1 MANTRVL
8 QQSFIGGEVSPNM
21 FGRIEDPYYRNGL
34 SECLNFVVRPDGSV
48 ENRAGFEFVR
58 AARNDYSK
66 ARLIP
71 FQFSND
77 QSFAIE
83 MGVGYFRFHTNGATL
98 LNDDGQP
105 YEISSP
111 YNENEIFD
119 VHYVQ
124 SGDVMTLVH
133 RNHFPCELRRL
144 SATKWEFKPIRFG
157 ATISTPIGV
166 TGFAHKGG
174 DAGNPNKVYY
184 DTQYCVTA
192 VSNDGLNS
200 ESETSTVITL
210 NNNVFVTGNHNRIE
224 WQAVEGAGRYKV
236 YKRTSGIFG
245 YIGQTKDLFFIDDNI
260 AADTS
265 ITPPIY
271 DNIFLQGGIDSFSGI
286 QPIEIPNYGKITSP
300 QIENKGNFES
310 ILPIGGGNK
319 EVFTDTPF
327 AAFKGLLNSRRLET
341 FKIALE
347 DATGRGASLSLVF
360 SGYKLDS
367 IEVLG
372 SGDNYSDPKL
382 KVYKKGL
389 DADGGEIW
397 EEFTGFTPAVIKWN
411 LIQNFTITI
420 EDEEHSGSGAAA
432 VPVFDGRRMVNVA
445 ITSRGYNYKRPIL
458 HLKSEHLNQRINFAS
473 ANLTQ
478 SSFPSAVSYFQQ
490 RRVFAGTSIKPLQ
503 VWMTKTGTESNL
515 SYSLPIKDDDRISFK
530 LASREASMIQH
541 IVPLNKM
548 ILMTGSAEWNVNTL
562 NTDYLTPTSISVSPQ
577 SYIGSSMVQP
587 VIANNS
593 LIYAAARGGH
603 VRELAYN
610 WQANGYITGDISIR
624 SSHLFDGKKVM
635 DMCLQKSPFPVVWC
649 VSSDGSLLGLTYL
662 PEQNIGAW
670 HKHTTDGVVESITTV
685 TEQDDDILYAVIKR
699 TVQGRSVRHIERM
712 RPRKTTTQKDYFF
725 MDGGLTYRG
734 TPVGAVSGL
743 SALEGKTVQILADG
757 NVMPKTVVSSGSVNL
772 PDGIEASVISVGLPI
787 DYSITT
793 LPLAFQIDAAMGQGR
808 NKNIGKVWLRVYG
821 SSAISAGRYGGKMYE
836 YKQRTTEVFSQPN
849 RPKTGVVEINIDGQ
863 WDDDGLIQIKQ
874 ENPLPLTVLS
884 MTAEF
889 SVG

>member
-1 MANTRVL
+1 MANTRLL

-34 SECLNFVVRPDGSV
+34 SECRNFVIRPDGSA

-98 LNDDGQP
+98 LNDEGQP
-105 YEISSP
+105 YEISNP

-144 SATKWEFKPIRFG
+144 SAKQWEFKPITFG
-157 ATISTPIGV
+157 STIGTPTGV

-184 DTQYCVTA
+184 DSQYCVTA

-245 YIGQTKDLFFIDDNI
+245 YIGQTKDLYFIDDNI

-271 DNIFLQGGIDSFSGI
+271 DNIFLQGGIDSFTGI
-286 QPIEIPNYGKITSP
+286 QPIEIPNYGKIINP
-300 QIENKGNFES
+300 QIENKGDFES
-310 ILPIGGGNK
+310 IMSTGGGNR
-319 EVFTDTPF
+319 EVFTDAPF
-327 AAFKGLLNSRRLET
+327 TISLGRLSGRRSAT
-341 FKIALE
+341 FKITLE
-347 DATGRGASLSLVF
+347 DTTGRGASLSLVF
-360 SGYKLDS
+360 SNHKLDS
-367 IEVLG
+367 IEVLA
-372 SGDNYSDPKL
+372 SGDNYSNPRL
-382 KVYKKGL
+382 KVYKKGQ
-389 DADGGEIW
+389 DDTGGEIW
-397 EEFTGFTPAVIKWN
+397 EEFTDFTPALIKWN
-411 LIQNFTITI
+411 LSQNFNIVI
-420 EDEEHSGSGAAA
+420 EDEEHSGAGATAT
-432 VPVFDGRRMVNVA
+432 PIFDGQRMVNVA

-458 HLKSEHLNQRINFAS
+458 YLKSEHLNQRINFTS
-473 ANLTQ
+473 VNFTQ

-541 IVPLNKM
+541 IIPLNKM

-562 NTDYLTPTSISVSPQ
+562 NTDYLTPKSISVSPQ

-587 VIANNS
+587 IIANNS

-603 VRELAYN
+603 IRELAYN

-624 SSHLFDGKKVM
+624 SSHLFDNKKIL

-649 VSSDGSLLGLTYL
+649 VSSDGTLLGLTYL
-662 PEQNIGAW
+662 PEQSIGAW
-670 HKHTTDGVVESITTV
+670 HKHDTDGQFESVTSV
-685 TEQDDDILYAVIKR
+685 TEGEDDVLYAIVRRHIN
-699 TVQGRSVRHIERM
+699 GRDLRHIERM
-712 RPRKTTTQKDYFF
+712 KPRKFASTKEYYF

-734 TPVGAVSGL
+734 TPTSAVSNLGM
-743 SALEGKTVQILADG
+743 LEGKTVCVLADG
-757 NVMPKTVVSSGSVNL
+757 NVMPKTIVSNGTIHL
-772 PDGIEASVISVGLPI
+772 PDEIKASVISVGLPI
-787 DYSITT
+787 EASITT
-793 LPLAFQIDAAMGQGR
+793 LPLAFQVDAAMGQGR
-808 NKNIGKVWLRVYG
+808 TKSLNKVWLRVYE
-821 SSAISAGRYGGKMYE
+821 SVAVLAGIYGGKMYE
-836 YKQRTTEVFSQPN
+836 YKQRTTEVFSHPT
-849 RPKTGVVEINIDGQ
+849 RPKTGIIEINIGGQ
-863 WDDDGLIQIKQ
+863 WDDDGLMQVKQ
-874 ENPLPLTVLS
+874 HNPLPLTVLS
-884 MTAEF
+884 VSAEF

>member
-1 MANTRVL
+1 MANTRLL
-8 QQSFIGGEVSPNM
+8 QQSFIGGEVSPNI

-34 SECLNFVVRPDGSV
+34 SECRNFVIRPDGSA
-48 ENRAGFEFVR
+48 ENRAGFEFVNV
-58 AARNDYSK
+58 ARNDYSK

-98 LNDDGQP
+98 LNDEGRP

-133 RNHFPCELRRL
+133 RNHYPCELRRL
-144 SATKWEFKPIRFG
+144 SAKQWEFKPITFG
-157 ATISTPIGV
+157 AAIGSPKGV
-166 TGFAHKGG
+166 TGSAHKGG
-174 DAGNPNKVYY
+174 DAGNPNRVYY
-184 DTQYCVTA
+184 NTQYCVTA

-200 ESETSTVITL
+200 ESETSEIVTI
-210 NNNVFVTGNHNRIE
+210 NNNVYVTGNHNRIE

-245 YIGQTKDLFFIDDNI
+245 YIGQTKDLYFIDDNI

-271 DNIFLQGGIDSFSGI
+271 DNIFLQGGIDSFVGVK
-286 QPIEIPNYGKITSP
+286 PITIPNYGKIVTP
-300 QIENKGNFES
+300 TIESEGSYTTLFSNASG
-310 ILPIGGGNK
+310 K
-319 EVFTDTPF
+319 EVFTGTPF
-327 AAFKGLLNSRRLET
+327 NTYIDNVVGT
-341 FKIALE
+341 VTYKIELE
-347 DATGRGASLSLVF
+347 DKTGSGAVLSLAF
-360 SGYKLDS
+360 LGYKLKS
-367 IEVLG
+367 VEVLSPG
-372 SGDNYSDPKL
+372 SKYTNPRL
-382 KVYKKGL
+382 KVYKKKAGT
-389 DADGGEIW
+389 ADEW
-397 EEFTGFTPAVIKWN
+397 EEYTRNVSHAEIKWN
-411 LIQNFTITI
+411 LSQNFSILI
-420 EDEEHSGSGAAA
+420 GDEEGGGAGATA
-432 VPVFDGRRMVNVA
+432 NPIIKDGQMVDVL
-445 ITSRGYNYKRPIL
+445 ITSRGYGYKKPSIIL
-458 HLKSEHLNQRINFAS
+458 KGESISQNIEFERAVI
-473 ANLTQ
+473 TQ

-562 NTDYLTPTSISVSPQ
+562 NTDYLTPKSISVSPQ

-587 VIANNS
+587 IIANNS

-670 HKHTTDGVVESITTV
+670 HKHTTDGVIESITSV

-699 TVQGRSVRHIERM
+699 TVQGRSVRYIERM

-757 NVMPKTVVSSGSVNL
+757 NVMPETVVSSGSVNL
-772 PDGIEASVISVGLPI
+772 PNGIEASVISVGLPI

-836 YKQRTTEVFSQPN
+836 YKQRTTEVFSHPT
-849 RPKTGVVEINIDGQ
+849 RPKTGIIEINIGGQ

>member
-1 MANTRVL
+1 MANTRLL

-34 SECLNFVVRPDGSV
+34 SECRNFVIRPDGSA
-48 ENRAGFEFVR
+48 ENRAGFEFVNV
-58 AARNDYSK
+58 ARNDYSK

-98 LNDDGQP
+98 LSDDGQP

-124 SGDVMTLVH
+124 SGDVMTLAH
-133 RNHFPCELRRL
+133 CNHLPCELRRL
-144 SATKWEFKPIRFG
+144 SAKQWEFKPITFG
-157 ATISTPIGV
+157 AVIESPKGV
-166 TGFAHKGG
+166 TGQAHKGG

-192 VSNDGLNS
+192 ISNDGLNS
-200 ESETSTVITL
+200 ESETSEIVTI
-210 NNNVFVTGNHNRIE
+210 NNNIFVTGNHNRIE
-224 WQAVEGAGRYKV
+224 WRPVAGAGRYKI

-245 YIGQTKDLFFIDDNI
+245 YIGQTNELYFIDDNI

-265 ITPPIY
+265 STPPIY
-271 DNIFLQGGIDSFSGI
+271 DNIFLQGGIDSFVGVK
-286 QPIEIPNYGKITSP
+286 PIAIPNYGKIVAPILESGGSYPKLLSTA
-300 QIENKGNFES
+300 GNY
-310 ILPIGGGNK
+310 
-319 EVFTDTPF
+319 EVFTGTPF
-327 AAFKGLLNSRRLET
+327 DTRINRIEGT
-341 FKIALE
+341 YTYKIELE
-347 DATGRGASLSLVF
+347 DETGIGAVLSLAFFDYKLKSVKALRPG
-360 SGYKLDS
+360 SGYT
-367 IEVLG
+367 
-372 SGDNYSDPKL
+372 NPRL
-382 KVYKKGL
+382 KIYRKRTGT
-389 DADGGEIW
+389 ADEW
-397 EEFTGFTPAVIKWN
+397 EEYTRNISHAAIKWN
-411 LIQNFTITI
+411 LSQSFSILIG
-420 EDEEHSGSGAAA
+420 DEEGGGAGATA
-432 VPVFDGRRMVNVA
+432 NPIIRDGQMVDVL
-445 ITSRGYNYKRPIL
+445 ITSRGYGYKKPNMIL
-458 HLKSEHLNQRINFAS
+458 KGEIFSQNIEFERAVI
-473 ANLTQ
+473 TQ

-490 RRVFAGTSIKPLQ
+490 RRVFAGTKEKPLQ

-562 NTDYLTPTSISVSPQ
+562 NTDYLTPSSISVSPQ

-603 VRELAYN
+603 IRELAYN

-624 SSHLFDGKKVM
+624 SSHLFDNKKIV
-635 DMCLQKSPFPVVWC
+635 DMCLQKSPFPIVWC
-649 VSSDGSLLGLTYL
+649 VSSDGTLLGLTYL
-662 PEQNIGAW
+662 PEQSIGAW
-670 HKHTTDGVVESITTV
+670 HKHDTNGHFESVTSV
-685 TEQDDDILYAVIKR
+685 TEGEDDVLYAIVR
-699 TVQGRSVRHIERM
+699 RNVNGRDLRYVERM
-712 RPRKTTTQKDYFF
+712 KQRRFTSTKDYYF

-734 TPVGAVSGL
+734 NPVSTVSNLGI
-743 SALEGKTVQILADG
+743 LEGKTVCVLADG
-757 NVMPKTVVSSGSVNL
+757 NVMPKTVVSNGTIHL
-772 PDGIEASVISVGLPI
+772 PDGITASVISVGLPI
-787 DYSITT
+787 EASITT

-808 NKNIGKVWLRVYG
+808 TKNLNKVWLRVYE
-821 SSAISAGRYGGKMYE
+821 SVAVLAGAYGGKMYE
-836 YKQRTTEVFSQPN
+836 YKQRTTEVFSHPT
-849 RPKTGVVEINIDGQ
+849 RPKTGIIEINVGGQ
-863 WDDDGLIQIKQ
+863 WDDDGLMQVKQ
-874 ENPLPLTVLS
+874 ENPLPITVLS
-884 MTAEF
+884 VAAEF

>member
-1 MANTRVL
+1 MANTRLL

-34 SECLNFVVRPDGSV
+34 SECRNFVIRPDGSA
-48 ENRAGFEFVR
+48 ENRAGFEFVNV
-58 AARNDYSK
+58 ARNDYSK

-98 LNDDGQP
+98 LSDDGQP

-133 RNHFPCELRRL
+133 CNHLPCELRRL
-144 SATKWEFKPIRFG
+144 SAKQWEFKPITFG
-157 ATISTPIGV
+157 AVIESPKGV
-166 TGFAHKGG
+166 TGQAHKGG

-192 VSNDGLNS
+192 ISNDGLNS
-200 ESETSTVITL
+200 ESETSEIVTI
-210 NNNVFVTGNHNRIE
+210 NNNIFVTGNHNRIE
-224 WQAVEGAGRYKV
+224 WRPVAGAGRYKI

-245 YIGQTKDLFFIDDNI
+245 YIGQTNELYFIDDNI

-265 ITPPIY
+265 STPPIY
-271 DNIFLQGGIDSFSGI
+271 DNIFLQGGIDSFVGVK
-286 QPIEIPNYGKITSP
+286 PIAIPNYGKIVAPILESEGSYP
-300 QIENKGNFES
+300 KLLSSAGNH
-310 ILPIGGGNK
+310 
-319 EVFTDTPF
+319 EVFTGTPF
-327 AAFKGLLNSRRLET
+327 DTYIRRT
-341 FKIALE
+341 GRTSSYKTYKIELE
-347 DATGRGASLSLVF
+347 DETGIGAVLSLAFLDYKLKSVKVLSPG
-360 SGYKLDS
+360 SGYT
-367 IEVLG
+367 
-372 SGDNYSDPKL
+372 NPRL
-382 KVYKKGL
+382 KIYMKNAGT
-389 DADGGEIW
+389 ADEW
-397 EEFTGFTPAVIKWN
+397 EEYTSNISHAAIKWN
-411 LIQNFTITI
+411 LSQSFSIMVG
-420 EDEEHSGSGAAA
+420 DEEGGGVGATAN
-432 VPVFDGRRMVNVA
+432 PIIRDGQMVDVL
-445 ITSRGYNYKRPIL
+445 ITSRGYGYKKPNMIL
-458 HLKSEHLNQRINFAS
+458 KGEIFSQNIEFERAVI
-473 ANLTQ
+473 TQ

-490 RRVFAGTSIKPLQ
+490 RRVFAGTKEKPLQ

-562 NTDYLTPTSISVSPQ
+562 NTDYLTPSSISVSPQ

-603 VRELAYN
+603 IRELAYN

-624 SSHLFDGKKVM
+624 SSHLFDNKKIV
-635 DMCLQKSPFPVVWC
+635 DMCLQKSPFPIVWC
-649 VSSDGSLLGLTYL
+649 VSSDGTLLGLTYL
-662 PEQNIGAW
+662 PEQSIGAW
-670 HKHTTDGVVESITTV
+670 HKHDTNGHFESVTSV
-685 TEQDDDILYAVIKR
+685 TEGEDDVLYAIVR
-699 TVQGRSVRHIERM
+699 RNVNGRDLRYVERM
-712 RPRKTTTQKDYFF
+712 KQRRFTSTKDYYF

-734 TPVGAVSGL
+734 NPVSTVSNLGI
-743 SALEGKTVQILADG
+743 LEGKTVCVLADG
-757 NVMPKTVVSSGSVNL
+757 NVMPKTVVSNGTIHL
-772 PDGIEASVISVGLPI
+772 PDGITASVISVGLPI
-787 DYSITT
+787 EASITT

-808 NKNIGKVWLRVYG
+808 TKNLNKVWLRVYE
-821 SSAISAGRYGGKMYE
+821 SVAVLAGAYGGKMYE
-836 YKQRTTEVFSQPN
+836 YKQRTTEVFSHPT
-849 RPKTGVVEINIDGQ
+849 RPKTGIIEINVGGQ
-863 WDDDGLIQIKQ
+863 WDDDGLMQIKQ
-874 ENPLPLTVLS
+874 ENPLPITVLS
-884 MTAEF
+884 VAAEF

>member
-1 MANTRVL
+1 MANTRLL

-34 SECLNFVVRPDGSV
+34 SECRNFVIRPDGSA
-48 ENRAGFEFVR
+48 ENRAGFEFVNV
-58 AARNDYSK
+58 ARNDYSK

-98 LNDDGQP
+98 LSDDGQP

-133 RNHFPCELRRL
+133 CNHLPCELRRL
-144 SATKWEFKPIRFG
+144 SAKQWEFKPITFG
-157 ATISTPIGV
+157 AVIESPKGV
-166 TGFAHKGG
+166 TGQAHKGG

-192 VSNDGLNS
+192 ISNDGLNS
-200 ESETSTVITL
+200 ESETSEIVTI
-210 NNNVFVTGNHNRIE
+210 NNNIFVTGNHNRIE
-224 WQAVEGAGRYKV
+224 WRPVAGAGRYKI

-245 YIGQTKDLFFIDDNI
+245 YIGQTNELYFIDDNI

-265 ITPPIY
+265 STPPIY
-271 DNIFLQGGIDSFSGI
+271 DNIFLQGGIDSFVGVK
-286 QPIEIPNYGKITSP
+286 PIAIPNYGKIVAPILESEGSYP
-300 QIENKGNFES
+300 KLLSSAGNH
-310 ILPIGGGNK
+310 
-319 EVFTDTPF
+319 EVFTGTPF
-327 AAFKGLLNSRRLET
+327 DTYIRRT
-341 FKIALE
+341 GRTSSYKTYKIELE
-347 DATGRGASLSLVF
+347 DETGIGAVLSLAFLDYKLKSVKVLSPG
-360 SGYKLDS
+360 SGYT
-367 IEVLG
+367 
-372 SGDNYSDPKL
+372 NPRL
-382 KVYKKGL
+382 KIYMKNAGT
-389 DADGGEIW
+389 ADEW
-397 EEFTGFTPAVIKWN
+397 EEYTSNISHAAIKWN
-411 LIQNFTITI
+411 LSQSFSIMV
-420 EDEEHSGSGAAA
+420 EDEEGGGVGATAN
-432 VPVFDGRRMVNVA
+432 PIIRDGQMVDVL
-445 ITSRGYNYKRPIL
+445 ITSRGYGHKKPNMIL
-458 HLKSEHLNQRINFAS
+458 KGEIFSQNIEFERAVI
-473 ANLTQ
+473 TQ

-490 RRVFAGTSIKPLQ
+490 RRVFAGTKEKPLQ

-562 NTDYLTPTSISVSPQ
+562 NTDYLTPSSISVSPQ

-603 VRELAYN
+603 IRELAYN

-624 SSHLFDGKKVM
+624 SSHLFDNKKIV
-635 DMCLQKSPFPVVWC
+635 DMCLQKSPFPIVWC
-649 VSSDGSLLGLTYL
+649 VSSDGTLLGLTYL
-662 PEQNIGAW
+662 PEQSIGAW
-670 HKHTTDGVVESITTV
+670 HKHDTNGHFESVTSV
-685 TEQDDDILYAVIKR
+685 TEGEDDVLYAIVR
-699 TVQGRSVRHIERM
+699 RNVNGRDLRYVERM
-712 RPRKTTTQKDYFF
+712 KQRRFTSTKDYYF

-734 TPVGAVSGL
+734 NPVSTVSNLGI
-743 SALEGKTVQILADG
+743 LEGKTVCVLADG
-757 NVMPKTVVSSGSVNL
+757 NVMPKTVVSNGTIHL
-772 PDGIEASVISVGLPI
+772 PDGITASVISVGLPI
-787 DYSITT
+787 EASITT

-808 NKNIGKVWLRVYG
+808 TKNLNKVWLRVYE
-821 SSAISAGRYGGKMYE
+821 SVAVLAGAYGGKMYE
-836 YKQRTTEVFSQPN
+836 YKQRTTEVFSHPT
-849 RPKTGVVEINIDGQ
+849 RPKTGIIEINVGGQ
-863 WDDDGLIQIKQ
+863 WDDDGLMQIKQ
-874 ENPLPLTVLS
+874 ENPLPITVLS
-884 MTAEF
+884 VAAEF

>member
-1 MANTRVL
+1 MANTRLL

-34 SECLNFVVRPDGSV
+34 SECRNFVIRPDGSA
-48 ENRAGFEFVR
+48 ENRAGFEFVNV
-58 AARNDYSK
+58 ARNDYSK

-98 LNDDGQP
+98 LSDDGQP

-133 RNHFPCELRRL
+133 CNHLPCELRRL
-144 SATKWEFKPIRFG
+144 SAKQWEFKPITFG
-157 ATISTPIGV
+157 AVIESPKGV
-166 TGFAHKGG
+166 TGQAHKGG

-192 VSNDGLNS
+192 ISNDGLNS
-200 ESETSTVITL
+200 ESETSEIVTI
-210 NNNVFVTGNHNRIE
+210 NNNIFVTGNHNRIE
-224 WQAVEGAGRYKV
+224 WRPVAGAGRYKI

-245 YIGQTKDLFFIDDNI
+245 YIGQTNELYFIDDNI

-265 ITPPIY
+265 STPPIY
-271 DNIFLQGGIDSFSGI
+271 DNIFLQGGIDSFVGVK
-286 QPIEIPNYGKITSP
+286 PIAIPNYGKIVAPILESEGSYPTLLSSA
-300 QIENKGNFES
+300 GNH
-310 ILPIGGGNK
+310 
-319 EVFTDTPF
+319 EVFTGTPF
-327 AAFKGLLNSRRLET
+327 NTHIRRTEGT
-341 FKIALE
+341 STYKIELE
-347 DATGRGASLSLVF
+347 DKTGIGAVLSLAFLDYKLKSVKVLRPG
-360 SGYKLDS
+360 SGYT
-367 IEVLG
+367 
-372 SGDNYSDPKL
+372 NPRL
-382 KVYKKGL
+382 KIYKKKTGT
-389 DADGGEIW
+389 ADEW
-397 EEFTGFTPAVIKWN
+397 EEYTSNISHAAIKWN
-411 LIQNFTITI
+411 LSQSFSILIG
-420 EDEEHSGSGAAA
+420 DEEGGGAGATA
-432 VPVFDGRRMVNVA
+432 NPIIRDGQMVDVL
-445 ITSRGYNYKRPIL
+445 ITSRGYGYKKPNMIL
-458 HLKSEHLNQRINFAS
+458 KGEIISQNIEFERAVI
-473 ANLTQ
+473 TQ

-490 RRVFAGTSIKPLQ
+490 RRVFAGTKEKPLQ

-562 NTDYLTPTSISVSPQ
+562 NTDYLTPSSISVSPQ

-603 VRELAYN
+603 IRELAYN

-624 SSHLFDGKKVM
+624 SSHLFDNKKIV
-635 DMCLQKSPFPVVWC
+635 DMCLQKSPFPIVWC
-649 VSSDGSLLGLTYL
+649 VSSDGTLLGLTYL
-662 PEQNIGAW
+662 PEQSIGAW
-670 HKHTTDGVVESITTV
+670 HKHDTDGHFESVTSV
-685 TEQDDDILYAVIKR
+685 TEGEDDVLYAIVR
-699 TVQGRSVRHIERM
+699 RNVNGRDVRYVERM
-712 RPRKTTTQKDYFF
+712 KQRRFTSTKDYYF

-734 TPVGAVSGL
+734 NPVSTVSNLGI
-743 SALEGKTVQILADG
+743 LEGKTVCVLADG
-757 NVMPKTVVSSGSVNL
+757 NVMPKTVVSNGTIHL
-772 PDGIEASVISVGLPI
+772 PDGITASVISVGLPI
-787 DYSITT
+787 EASITT

-808 NKNIGKVWLRVYG
+808 TKNLNKVWLRVYE
-821 SSAISAGRYGGKMYE
+821 SVAVLAGAYGGKMYE
-836 YKQRTTEVFSQPN
+836 YKQRTTEVFSHPT
-849 RPKTGVVEINIDGQ
+849 RPKTGIIEINVGGQ
-863 WDDDGLIQIKQ
+863 WDDDGLMQVKQ
-874 ENPLPLTVLS
+874 ENPLPITVLS
-884 MTAEF
+884 VAAEF

>member
-1 MANTRVL
+1 MANTRLL

-34 SECLNFVVRPDGSV
+34 SECRNFVIRPDGSA
-48 ENRAGFEFVR
+48 ENRAGFEFVNV
-58 AARNDYSK
+58 ARNDYSK

-98 LNDDGQP
+98 LSDDGQP

-133 RNHFPCELRRL
+133 CNHLPCELRRL
-144 SATKWEFKPIRFG
+144 SAKQWEFKPITFG
-157 ATISTPIGV
+157 AVIESPKGV
-166 TGFAHKGG
+166 TGQAHKGG

-192 VSNDGLNS
+192 ISNDGLNS
-200 ESETSTVITL
+200 ESETSEIVTI
-210 NNNVFVTGNHNRIE
+210 NNNIFVTGNHNRIE
-224 WQAVEGAGRYKV
+224 WRPVAGAGRYKI

-245 YIGQTKDLFFIDDNI
+245 YIGQTNELYFIDDNI

-265 ITPPIY
+265 STPPIY
-271 DNIFLQGGIDSFSGI
+271 DNIFLQGGIDSFVGVK
-286 QPIEIPNYGKITSP
+286 PIAIPNYGKIVAPILESEGSYPTLFSSA
-300 QIENKGNFES
+300 GNY
-310 ILPIGGGNK
+310 
-319 EVFTDTPF
+319 EVFTGTPF
-327 AAFKGLLNSRRLET
+327 NTSIGRIERT
-341 FKIALE
+341 FIYKIELE
-347 DATGRGASLSLVF
+347 DETGIGAVLSLAFLDYKLKSVKVLRPG
-360 SGYKLDS
+360 SGYTNPRLK
-367 IEVLG
+367 IYKRKTVTA
-372 SGDNYSDPKL
+372 DN
-382 KVYKKGL
+382 
-389 DADGGEIW
+389 W
-397 EEFTGFTPAVIKWN
+397 EEYTSNISHAAIKWN
-411 LIQNFTITI
+411 LSQSFSILVG
-420 EDEEHSGSGAAA
+420 DEEGGGAGATA
-432 VPVFDGRRMVNVA
+432 NPIIRDGQMVDVL
-445 ITSRGYNYKRPIL
+445 ITSRGYGYKKPNMIL
-458 HLKSEHLNQRINFAS
+458 KGEIFSQNIEFERAVI
-473 ANLTQ
+473 TQ

-490 RRVFAGTSIKPLQ
+490 RRVFAGTKEKPLQ

-562 NTDYLTPTSISVSPQ
+562 NTDYLTPSSISVSPQ

-603 VRELAYN
+603 IRELAYN

-624 SSHLFDGKKVM
+624 SSRLFDNKKIV
-635 DMCLQKSPFPVVWC
+635 DMCLQKSPFPIVWC
-649 VSSDGSLLGLTYL
+649 VSSDGTLLGLTYL
-662 PEQNIGAW
+662 PEQSIGAW
-670 HKHTTDGVVESITTV
+670 HKHDTDGHFESVTSV
-685 TEQDDDILYAVIKR
+685 TEGEDDVLYAIVR
-699 TVQGRSVRHIERM
+699 RNVNGRDVRYVERM
-712 RPRKTTTQKDYFF
+712 KQRRFTSTKDYYF

-734 TPVGAVSGL
+734 NPVSTVSNLGI
-743 SALEGKTVQILADG
+743 LEGKTVCVLADG
-757 NVMPKTVVSSGSVNL
+757 NVMPKTVVSNGTIHL
-772 PDGIEASVISVGLPI
+772 PDGITASVISVGLPI
-787 DYSITT
+787 EASITT

-808 NKNIGKVWLRVYG
+808 TKNLNKVWLRVYE
-821 SSAISAGRYGGKMYE
+821 SVAVLAGAYGGKMYE
-836 YKQRTTEVFSQPN
+836 YKQRTTEVFSHPT
-849 RPKTGVVEINIDGQ
+849 RPKTGIIEINVGGQ
-863 WDDDGLIQIKQ
+863 WDDDGLMQVKQ
-874 ENPLPLTVLS
+874 ENPLPITVLS
-884 MTAEF
+884 VAAEF

>member
-1 MANTRVL
+1 MANTQLL

-34 SECLNFVVRPDGSV
+34 SECRNFVIRPDGSA

-98 LNDDGQP
+98 LNDEGQP

-133 RNHFPCELRRL
+133 RNHYPCELRRL
-144 SATKWEFKPIRFG
+144 SAKQWEFKPITFG
-157 ATISTPIGV
+157 AAIGSPKGV
-166 TGFAHKGG
+166 TGSAHKGG
-174 DAGNPNKVYY
+174 DAGNPNRVYY
-184 DTQYCVTA
+184 NTQYCVTA

-200 ESETSTVITL
+200 ESETSEIVTI
-210 NNNVFVTGNHNRIE
+210 NNNVYVTGNHNRIE
-224 WQAVEGAGRYKV
+224 WLPVEGAGRYKI

-245 YIGQTKDLFFIDDNI
+245 YIGQTNELHFIDDNI

-265 ITPPIY
+265 VTPPIY
-271 DNIFLQGGIDSFSGI
+271 DNIFLQGGIDSFVGVK
-286 QPIEIPNYGKITSP
+286 PITIPNYGKIVAP
-300 QIENKGNFES
+300 AIESEGSYTTLFSNA
-310 ILPIGGGNK
+310 GGK
-319 EVFTDTPF
+319 EVFTGTPF
-327 AAFKGLLNSRRLET
+327 NTYIDKVVGT
-341 FKIALE
+341 VTYKIELE
-347 DATGRGASLSLVF
+347 DKTGSGAVLSLAF
-360 SGYKLDS
+360 LGYKLKS
-367 IEVLG
+367 VEVLSPG
-372 SGDNYSDPKL
+372 SGYTNPRL
-382 KVYKKGL
+382 KIYKKK
-389 DADGGEIW
+389 ADTADEW
-397 EEFTGFTPAVIKWN
+397 EEYTRTVTPAAIKWN
-411 LIQNFTITI
+411 LSQNFSILI
-420 EDEEHSGSGAAA
+420 GDEEGGGAGATA
-432 VPVFDGRRMVNVA
+432 NPIIKDGQMVDVL
-445 ITSRGYNYKRPIL
+445 ITSRGYGYKKPSMIL
-458 HLKSEHLNQRINFAS
+458 KGESISQNIEFERAVI
-473 ANLTQ
+473 TQ

-490 RRVFAGTSIKPLQ
+490 RRVFAGTNEKPLQ

-541 IVPLNKM
+541 IIPLNKM

-562 NTDYLTPTSISVSPQ
+562 NTDYLTPKSISVSPQ

-587 VIANNS
+587 IIANNS

-603 VRELAYN
+603 IRELAYN

-624 SSHLFDGKKVM
+624 SSHLFDNKKIL
-635 DMCLQKSPFPVVWC
+635 DMCLQKSPFPVIWC
-649 VSSDGSLLGLTYL
+649 VSSDGTLLGLTYL
-662 PEQNIGAW
+662 PEQSIGAW
-670 HKHTTDGVVESITTV
+670 HKHDTDGQFESVTSV
-685 TEQDDDILYAVIKR
+685 TEGEDDVLYAIVRRHIN
-699 TVQGRSVRHIERM
+699 GRDLRYIERM
-712 RPRKTTTQKDYFF
+712 KPRKFASTKEYYF

-734 TPVGAVSGL
+734 NPTGSVKNLGI
-743 SALEGKTVQILADG
+743 LEGKTVCVLADG
-757 NVMPKTVVSSGSVNL
+757 NVMPKTVVSNGTIHL

-787 DYSITT
+787 EASITT
-793 LPLAFQIDAAMGQGR
+793 LPLAFQVDAAMGQGR
-808 NKNIGKVWLRVYG
+808 TKSLNKVWLRVYE
-821 SSAISAGRYGGKMYE
+821 SVAVLAGIYGGKMYE
-836 YKQRTTEVFSQPN
+836 YKQRTTEVFSHPT
-849 RPKTGVVEINIDGQ
+849 RPKTGIIEINIGGQ
-863 WDDDGLIQIKQ
+863 WDDDGLMQVKQ
-874 ENPLPLTVLS
+874 HNPLPLTVLS
-884 MTAEF
+884 VSAEF

>member
-1 MANTRVL
+1 MANTRLL

-34 SECLNFVVRPDGSV
+34 SECRNFVIRPDGSA

-58 AARNDYSK
+58 AARNDNAK

-83 MGVGYFRFHTNGATL
+83 MGIGYFRFHTNGATL
-98 LNDDGQP
+98 LNDEGQP

-133 RNHFPCELRRL
+133 RNHYPCELRRL
-144 SATKWEFKPIRFG
+144 SAKQWEFKPITFG
-157 ATISTPIGV
+157 AAIGSPKGV
-166 TGFAHKGG
+166 TGTAHKGG

-184 DTQYCVTA
+184 NTQYCVTA

-200 ESETSTVITL
+200 ESETSEIVTI
-210 NNNVFVTGNHNRIE
+210 NNNVYVTGNHNRIE
-224 WQAVEGAGRYKV
+224 WRPVAGAGRYKI

-245 YIGQTKDLFFIDDNI
+245 YIGQTNELHFIDDNI

-265 ITPPIY
+265 VTPPIY
-271 DNIFLQGGIDSFSGI
+271 DNIFLQGGIDSFVGVK
-286 QPIEIPNYGKITSP
+286 PITIPNYGKIIAP
-300 QIENKGNFES
+300 AIESEGSYTTLFSNA
-310 ILPIGGGNK
+310 GGK
-319 EVFTDTPF
+319 EVFTGTPF
-327 AAFKGLLNSRRLET
+327 NTYIDNAVGT
-341 FKIALE
+341 VTYKIEIE
-347 DATGRGASLSLVF
+347 DKTGSGAVLSLAF
-360 SGYKLDS
+360 LGYKLKS
-367 IEVLG
+367 VEVLSPG
-372 SGDNYSDPKL
+372 SGYTNPSL
-382 KVYKKGL
+382 KVYKKKAGT
-389 DADGGEIW
+389 ADEW
-397 EEFTGFTPAVIKWN
+397 EEYTRTISHAAIKWN
-411 LIQNFTITI
+411 LSQNFSILI
-420 EDEEHSGSGAAA
+420 GDEEGSGAGAA
-432 VPVFDGRRMVNVA
+432 ANPIFKDGQMVDVL
-445 ITSRGYNYKRPIL
+445 ITSRGYGYKKPSIIL
-458 HLKSEHLNQRINFAS
+458 KGESISQNIEFERAVI
-473 ANLTQ
+473 TQ

-541 IVPLNKM
+541 IIPLNKM

-603 VRELAYN
+603 IRELAYN

-624 SSHLFDGKKVM
+624 SSHLFDNKKIL

-649 VSSDGSLLGLTYL
+649 VSSDGTLLGLTYL
-662 PEQNIGAW
+662 PEQSIGAW
-670 HKHTTDGVVESITTV
+670 HKHDTDGHFESVTSV
-685 TEQDDDILYAVIKR
+685 TEGEDDVLYAIVR
-699 TVQGRSVRHIERM
+699 RHVNGRDLRYVERM
-712 RPRKTTTQKDYFF
+712 KPRKFTSQKDYYF

-734 TPVGAVSGL
+734 KPISTVSNLGL
-743 SALEGKTVQILADG
+743 LEGKTVCVLADG
-757 NVMPKTVVSSGSVNL
+757 NVMPKTVVSNGTIHL

-787 DYSITT
+787 EASITT
-793 LPLAFQIDAAMGQGR
+793 LPLAFQADAAMGQGR
-808 NKNIGKVWLRVYG
+808 TKSLNKVWLRVYE
-821 SSAISAGRYGGKMYE
+821 SVAVLAGIYGGKMYE
-836 YKQRTTEVFSQPN
+836 YKQRTTEVFSHPT
-849 RPKTGVVEINIDGQ
+849 RPKTGIIEINIGGQ
-863 WDDDGLIQIKQ
+863 WDDDGLMQVKQ
-874 ENPLPLTVLS
+874 HNPLPLTVLS
-884 MTAEF
+884 VSAEF

>member
-1 MANTRVL
+1 MANTRLL

-34 SECLNFVVRPDGSV
+34 SECRNFVIRPDGSA
-48 ENRAGFEFVR
+48 ENRAGFEFVNV
-58 AARNDYSK
+58 ARNDYSK

-98 LNDDGQP
+98 LSDDGQP
-105 YEISSP
+105 YEISNP

-133 RNHFPCELRRL
+133 CNHLPCELRRL
-144 SATKWEFKPIRFG
+144 SAKQWEFKPITFG
-157 ATISTPIGV
+157 AVIESPKGV
-166 TGFAHKGG
+166 TGQAHKGG

-192 VSNDGLNS
+192 ISNDGLNS
-200 ESETSTVITL
+200 ESETSEIVTI
-210 NNNVFVTGNHNRIE
+210 NNNIFVTGNHNRIE
-224 WQAVEGAGRYKV
+224 WRPVAGAGRYKI

-245 YIGQTKDLFFIDDNI
+245 YIGQTNELYFIDDNI

-265 ITPPIY
+265 STPPIY
-271 DNIFLQGGIDSFSGI
+271 DNIFLQGGIDSFVGVK
-286 QPIEIPNYGKITSP
+286 PIAIPNYGKIVAPILESEGSYP
-300 QIENKGNFES
+300 KLLSSAGNH
-310 ILPIGGGNK
+310 
-319 EVFTDTPF
+319 EVFTGTPF
-327 AAFKGLLNSRRLET
+327 DTDIRRT
-341 FKIALE
+341 GRTSSYKTYKIELE
-347 DATGRGASLSLVF
+347 DETGIGAVLSLAFLDYKLKSVKVLSPG
-360 SGYKLDS
+360 SGYT
-367 IEVLG
+367 
-372 SGDNYSDPKL
+372 NPRL
-382 KVYKKGL
+382 KIYMKNAGT
-389 DADGGEIW
+389 ADEW
-397 EEFTGFTPAVIKWN
+397 EEYTSNISHAAIKWN
-411 LIQNFTITI
+411 LSQSFSILIG
-420 EDEEHSGSGAAA
+420 DEEGGGAGATA
-432 VPVFDGRRMVNVA
+432 NPIIRDGQMVDVL
-445 ITSRGYNYKRPIL
+445 ITSRGYGYKKPNMIL
-458 HLKSEHLNQRINFAS
+458 KGETISQNIEFKRAVI
-473 ANLTQ
+473 TQ

-490 RRVFAGTSIKPLQ
+490 RRVFAGTKEKPLQ

-562 NTDYLTPTSISVSPQ
+562 NTDYLTPSSISVSPQ

-603 VRELAYN
+603 IRELAYN

-624 SSHLFDGKKVM
+624 SSHLFDNKKIV
-635 DMCLQKSPFPVVWC
+635 DMCLQKSPFPIVWC
-649 VSSDGSLLGLTYL
+649 VSSDGTLLGLTYL
-662 PEQNIGAW
+662 PEQSIGAW
-670 HKHTTDGVVESITTV
+670 HKHDTDGHFESVTSV
-685 TEQDDDILYAVIKR
+685 TEGEDDVLYAIVR
-699 TVQGRSVRHIERM
+699 RNVNGRDLRYVERM
-712 RPRKTTTQKDYFF
+712 KQRRFTSTKDYYF

-734 TPVGAVSGL
+734 NPVSTVSNLGI
-743 SALEGKTVQILADG
+743 LEGKTVCVLADG
-757 NVMPKTVVSSGSVNL
+757 NVMPKTVVSNGTIHL
-772 PDGIEASVISVGLPI
+772 PDGITASVISVGLPI
-787 DYSITT
+787 EASITT

-808 NKNIGKVWLRVYG
+808 TKNLNKVWLRVYE
-821 SSAISAGRYGGKMYE
+821 SVAVLAGAYGGKMYE
-836 YKQRTTEVFSQPN
+836 YKQRTTEVFSHPT
-849 RPKTGVVEINIDGQ
+849 RPKTGIIEINVGGQ
-863 WDDDGLIQIKQ
+863 WDDDGLMQVKQ
-874 ENPLPLTVLS
+874 ENPLSITVLS
-884 MTAEF
+884 VAAEF

>member
-1 MANTRVL
+1 MANTRLL

-34 SECLNFVVRPDGSV
+34 SECRNFVIRPDGSA
-48 ENRAGFEFVR
+48 ENRAGFEFVNV
-58 AARNDYSK
+58 ARNDYSK

-98 LNDDGQP
+98 LSDDGQP

-133 RNHFPCELRRL
+133 CNHLPCELRRL
-144 SATKWEFKPIRFG
+144 SAKQWEFKPITFG
-157 ATISTPIGV
+157 AVIESPKGV
-166 TGFAHKGG
+166 TGQAHKGG

-192 VSNDGLNS
+192 ISNDGLNS
-200 ESETSTVITL
+200 ESETSEIVTI
-210 NNNVFVTGNHNRIE
+210 NNNIFVTGNHNRIE
-224 WQAVEGAGRYKV
+224 WRPVAGAGRYKI

-245 YIGQTKDLFFIDDNI
+245 YIGQTNELYFIDDNI

-265 ITPPIY
+265 STPPIY
-271 DNIFLQGGIDSFSGI
+271 DNIFLQGGIDSFVGVK
-286 QPIEIPNYGKITSP
+286 PIAIPNYGKIVAPILESEGSYPTLFSSA
-300 QIENKGNFES
+300 GNY
-310 ILPIGGGNK
+310 
-319 EVFTDTPF
+319 EVFTGTPF
-327 AAFKGLLNSRRLET
+327 NTHIGRIERTSIY
-341 FKIALE
+341 KIELE
-347 DATGRGASLSLVF
+347 DKTGTGAVLSLAFLDYKLKSVKVLRPG
-360 SGYKLDS
+360 SGYT
-367 IEVLG
+367 
-372 SGDNYSDPKL
+372 NPRL
-382 KVYKKGL
+382 KIYKRKTVT
-389 DADGGEIW
+389 ADEW
-397 EEFTGFTPAVIKWN
+397 EEYTSNISHAAIKWN
-411 LIQNFTITI
+411 LSQSFSILVG
-420 EDEEHSGSGAAA
+420 DEEGGGAGATA
-432 VPVFDGRRMVNVA
+432 NPIIRDGQMVDVL
-445 ITSRGYNYKRPIL
+445 ITSRGYGYKKPNMIL
-458 HLKSEHLNQRINFAS
+458 KGEIFSQNIEFERAVI
-473 ANLTQ
+473 TQ

-490 RRVFAGTSIKPLQ
+490 RRVFAGTKEKPLQ

-562 NTDYLTPTSISVSPQ
+562 NTDYLTPSSISVSPQ

-603 VRELAYN
+603 IRELAYN

-624 SSHLFDGKKVM
+624 SSHLFDNKKIV
-635 DMCLQKSPFPVVWC
+635 DMCLQKSPFPIVWC
-649 VSSDGSLLGLTYL
+649 VSSDGTLLGLTYL
-662 PEQNIGAW
+662 PEQSIGAW
-670 HKHTTDGVVESITTV
+670 HKHDTDGHFESVTSV
-685 TEQDDDILYAVIKR
+685 TEGEDDVLYAIVR
-699 TVQGRSVRHIERM
+699 RNVNGRDVRYVERM
-712 RPRKTTTQKDYFF
+712 KQRRFTSTKDYYF

-734 TPVGAVSGL
+734 NPVSTVSNLGI
-743 SALEGKTVQILADG
+743 LEGKTVCVLADG
-757 NVMPKTVVSSGSVNL
+757 NVMPKTVVSSGTIHL
-772 PDGIEASVISVGLPI
+772 PDGITASVISVGLPI
-787 DYSITT
+787 EASITT
-793 LPLAFQIDAAMGQGR
+793 LPLAFQIDAVMGQGR
-808 NKNIGKVWLRVYG
+808 TKNLNKVWLRVYE
-821 SSAISAGRYGGKMYE
+821 SVAVLAGAYGGKMYE
-836 YKQRTTEVFSQPN
+836 YKQRTTEVFSHPT
-849 RPKTGVVEINIDGQ
+849 RPKTGIIEINVGGQ
-863 WDDDGLIQIKQ
+863 WDDDGLMQVKQ
-874 ENPLPLTVLS
+874 ENPLPITVLS
-884 MTAEF
+884 VAAEF

>member
-1 MANTRVL
+1 MANTRLL

-34 SECLNFVVRPDGSV
+34 SECRNFVIRPDGSA
-48 ENRAGFEFVR
+48 ENRAGFEFVNV
-58 AARNDYSK
+58 ARNDYSK

-77 QSFAIE
+77 QSFVIE

-98 LNDDGQP
+98 LNDEGRP
-105 YEISSP
+105 YEISNP

-133 RNHFPCELRRL
+133 RNHYPCELRRL
-144 SATKWEFKPIRFG
+144 SAKQWEFKPITFG
-157 ATISTPIGV
+157 ATIGTPIGV

-184 DTQYCVTA
+184 DSQYCVTA

-245 YIGQTKDLFFIDDNI
+245 YIGQTKDLYFIDDNI

-265 ITPPIY
+265 TTPPIY
-271 DNIFLQGGIDSFSGI
+271 DNIFLQGGIDSFVGVK
-286 QPIEIPNYGKITSP
+286 PITIPNYGKIVAPT
-300 QIENKGNFES
+300 IESEGNYTTLFS
-310 ILPIGGGNK
+310 NAGGK
-319 EVFTDTPF
+319 EVFTGTPF
-327 AAFKGLLNSRRLET
+327 NTYIDNVAGT
-341 FKIALE
+341 VTYKIELE
-347 DATGRGASLSLVF
+347 DKTGSGAVLSLAF
-360 SGYKLDS
+360 LGYKLKS
-367 IEVLG
+367 VEVLSPG
-372 SGDNYSDPKL
+372 SEYTNPRL
-382 KVYKKGL
+382 KVYKKKAGT
-389 DADGGEIW
+389 ADEW
-397 EEFTGFTPAVIKWN
+397 EEYTRTITHAAIKWN
-411 LIQNFTITI
+411 LSQNFSILI
-420 EDEEHSGSGAAA
+420 GDEEGSGAGATA
-432 VPVFDGRRMVNVA
+432 NPIIRDGQMVDVL
-445 ITSRGYNYKRPIL
+445 ITSRGYGYKKPSMIL
-458 HLKSEHLNQRINFAS
+458 KGESISRNIEFERAVI
-473 ANLTQ
+473 TQ

-490 RRVFAGTSIKPLQ
+490 RRVFAGTREKPLQ

-541 IVPLNKM
+541 IIPLNKM

-587 VIANNS
+587 IIANNS

-603 VRELAYN
+603 IRELAYN

-624 SSHLFDGKKVM
+624 SSHLFDNKKIL

-649 VSSDGSLLGLTYL
+649 VSSDGTLLGLTYL
-662 PEQNIGAW
+662 PEQSIGAW
-670 HKHTTDGVVESITTV
+670 HKHDTDGHFESVTSV
-685 TEQDDDILYAVIKR
+685 TEGEDDVLYAIVR
-699 TVQGRSVRHIERM
+699 RHVNGRNLRYVERM
-712 RPRKTTTQKDYFF
+712 KPRKFTSQKDYYF

-734 TPVGAVSGL
+734 SPISTVSNLGL
-743 SALEGKTVQILADG
+743 LEGKTVCVLADG
-757 NVMPKTVVSSGSVNL
+757 NVMPKTVVSNGTIHL
-772 PDGIEASVISVGLPI
+772 PDGITASVISVGLPI
-787 DYSITT
+787 EASITT
-793 LPLAFQIDAAMGQGR
+793 LPLAFQVDAAMGQGR
-808 NKNIGKVWLRVYG
+808 TKSLNKVWLRVYE
-821 SSAISAGRYGGKMYE
+821 SVAVLAGIYGGKMYE
-836 YKQRTTEVFSQPN
+836 YKQRTTEVFSHPT
-849 RPKTGVVEINIDGQ
+849 RPKTGIIEINIGGQ
-863 WDDDGLIQIKQ
+863 WDDDGLMQVKQ
-874 ENPLPLTVLS
+874 ENPLPITVLS
-884 MTAEF
+884 VSAEF
-889 SVG
+889 SAG

>member
-1 MANTRVL
+1 MANTRLL

-34 SECLNFVVRPDGSV
+34 SECRNFVIRPDGSA
-48 ENRAGFEFVR
+48 ENRAGFEFVNV
-58 AARNDYSK
+58 ARNDHSK

-98 LNDDGQP
+98 LNDEGQP

-133 RNHFPCELRRL
+133 RNHFPSELRRL
-144 SATKWEFKPIRFG
+144 SATKWEFKPIKFG
-157 ATISTPIGV
+157 AAIATPIGV

-200 ESETSTVITL
+200 ESETSVVITI

-245 YIGQTKDLFFIDDNI
+245 YIGQTNELHFIDDNI

-265 ITPPIY
+265 VTPPIY
-271 DNIFLQGGIDSFSGI
+271 DNIFLQGGIDSFVGVK
-286 QPIEIPNYGKITSP
+286 PITIPNYGKIVAP
-300 QIENKGNFES
+300 VIESEGSYTTLFTNR
-310 ILPIGGGNK
+310 GGK
-319 EVFTDTPF
+319 EVFTGTPF
-327 AAFKGLLNSRRLET
+327 NTYIDRVVGT
-341 FKIALE
+341 VTYKIELE
-347 DATGRGASLSLVF
+347 DKTGSGAVLSLAFLDYKLKSVEVLSPG
-360 SGYKLDS
+360 SGYT
-367 IEVLG
+367 
-372 SGDNYSDPKL
+372 NPRL
-382 KVYKKGL
+382 KVYKKKEGT
-389 DADGGEIW
+389 ADEW
-397 EEFTGFTPAVIKWN
+397 EEYTRTISHAAIKWN
-411 LIQNFTITI
+411 LSQNFSILI
-420 EDEEHSGSGAAA
+420 GDEEGSGAGAA
-432 VPVFDGRRMVNVA
+432 ANPIFKDGQMVDVL
-445 ITSRGYNYKRPIL
+445 ITSRGYGYKKPSIIL
-458 HLKSEHLNQRINFAS
+458 KGESILQNIEFERAVI
-473 ANLTQ
+473 TQ

-503 VWMTKTGTESNL
+503 VWMTKTGTENNL

-541 IVPLNKM
+541 IIPLNKM

-603 VRELAYN
+603 IRELAYN

-624 SSHLFDGKKVM
+624 SSHLFDNKKIV
-635 DMCLQKSPFPVVWC
+635 DMCLQKSPFPIVWC
-649 VSSDGSLLGLTYL
+649 VSSDGTLLGLTYL
-662 PEQNIGAW
+662 PEQSIGAW
-670 HKHTTDGVVESITTV
+670 HKHDTDGHFESVTSV
-685 TEQDDDILYAVIKR
+685 TEGEDDVLYAIVR
-699 TVQGRSVRHIERM
+699 RHVNGRNLRYVERM
-712 RPRKTTTQKDYFF
+712 KPRKFTSKKDYYF

-734 TPVGAVSGL
+734 TPISTVSNLGL
-743 SALEGKTVQILADG
+743 LEGKTVCVLADG
-757 NVMPKTVVSSGSVNL
+757 NVMPKTVVSNGTIRL
-772 PDGIEASVISVGLPI
+772 PYGIEASVISVGLPI
-787 DYSITT
+787 EASITT
-793 LPLAFQIDAAMGQGR
+793 LPLAFQVDAALGQGR
-808 NKNIGKVWLRVYG
+808 TKSLNKVWLRVYE
-821 SSAISAGRYGGKMYE
+821 SVAVLAGIYGGKMYE
-836 YKQRTTEVFSQPN
+836 YKQRTTEAYSHPTQ
-849 RPKTGVVEINIDGQ
+849 PKTGIIEINIGGQ
-863 WDDDGLIQIKQ
+863 WDDDGLMQVKQ
-874 ENPLPLTVLS
+874 ENPLPITVLS
-884 MTAEF
+884 VAAEF

>member
-1 MANTRVL
+1 MANTRLL

-34 SECLNFVVRPDGSV
+34 SECRNFVIRPDGSA
-48 ENRAGFEFVR
+48 ENRAGFEFVNV
-58 AARNDYSK
+58 ARNDYSK

-98 LNDDGQP
+98 LSDDGQP

-133 RNHFPCELRRL
+133 CNHLPCELRRL
-144 SATKWEFKPIRFG
+144 SAKQWEFKPITFG
-157 ATISTPIGV
+157 AVIESPKGV
-166 TGFAHKGG
+166 TGQAHKGG

-192 VSNDGLNS
+192 ISNDGLNS
-200 ESETSTVITL
+200 ESETSEIVTI
-210 NNNVFVTGNHNRIE
+210 NNNIFVTGNHNRIE
-224 WQAVEGAGRYKV
+224 WRPVAGAGRYKI

-245 YIGQTKDLFFIDDNI
+245 YIGQTNELYFIDDNI

-265 ITPPIY
+265 STPPIY
-271 DNIFLQGGIDSFSGI
+271 DNIFLQGGIDSFVGVK
-286 QPIEIPNYGKITSP
+286 PIAIPNYGKIVAPILESEGSYPTLFSSA
-300 QIENKGNFES
+300 GNY
-310 ILPIGGGNK
+310 
-319 EVFTDTPF
+319 EVFTGTPF
-327 AAFKGLLNSRRLET
+327 NTSIGRIERT
-341 FKIALE
+341 FIYKIELE
-347 DATGRGASLSLVF
+347 DETGIGAVLSLAFLDYKLKSVKVLRPG
-360 SGYKLDS
+360 SGYTNPRLK
-367 IEVLG
+367 IYKRKTVTA
-372 SGDNYSDPKL
+372 DN
-382 KVYKKGL
+382 
-389 DADGGEIW
+389 W
-397 EEFTGFTPAVIKWN
+397 EEYTSNISHAAIKWN
-411 LIQNFTITI
+411 LSQSFSILVG
-420 EDEEHSGSGAAA
+420 DEEGGGAGATA
-432 VPVFDGRRMVNVA
+432 NPIIRDGQMVDVL
-445 ITSRGYNYKRPIL
+445 ITSRGYGYKKPNMIL
-458 HLKSEHLNQRINFAS
+458 KGEIFSQNIEFERAVI
-473 ANLTQ
+473 TQ

-490 RRVFAGTSIKPLQ
+490 RRVFAGTKEKPLQ

-562 NTDYLTPTSISVSPQ
+562 NTDYLTPSSISVSPQ

-603 VRELAYN
+603 IRELAYN

-624 SSHLFDGKKVM
+624 SSHLFDNKKIV
-635 DMCLQKSPFPVVWC
+635 DMCLQKSPFPIVWC
-649 VSSDGSLLGLTYL
+649 VSSDGTLLGLTYL
-662 PEQNIGAW
+662 PEQSIGAW
-670 HKHTTDGVVESITTV
+670 HKHDTDGHFESVTSV
-685 TEQDDDILYAVIKR
+685 TEGEDDVLYAIVR
-699 TVQGRSVRHIERM
+699 RNVNGRDVRYVERM
-712 RPRKTTTQKDYFF
+712 KQRRFTSTKDYYF

-734 TPVGAVSGL
+734 NPVSTVSNLGI
-743 SALEGKTVQILADG
+743 LEGKTVCVLADG
-757 NVMPKTVVSSGSVNL
+757 NVMPKTVVSNGTIHL
-772 PDGIEASVISVGLPI
+772 PDGITASVISVGLPI
-787 DYSITT
+787 EASITT

-808 NKNIGKVWLRVYG
+808 TKNLNKVWLRVYE
-821 SSAISAGRYGGKMYE
+821 SVAVLAGAYGGKMYE
-836 YKQRTTEVFSQPN
+836 YKQRTTEVFSHPT
-849 RPKTGVVEINIDGQ
+849 RPKTGIIEINVGGQ
-863 WDDDGLIQIKQ
+863 WDDDGLMQVKQ
-874 ENPLPLTVLS
+874 ENPLPITVLS
-884 MTAEF
+884 VAAEF

>member
-1 MANTRVL
+1 MANTRLL

-34 SECLNFVVRPDGSV
+34 SECRNFVIRPDGSA
-48 ENRAGFEFVR
+48 ENRAGFEFVNV
-58 AARNDYSK
+58 ARNDYSK

-98 LNDDGQP
+98 LSDDGQP

-133 RNHFPCELRRL
+133 CNHLPCELRRL
-144 SATKWEFKPIRFG
+144 SAKQWEFKPITFG
-157 ATISTPIGV
+157 AVIESPKGV
-166 TGFAHKGG
+166 TGQAHKGG

-192 VSNDGLNS
+192 ISNDGLNS
-200 ESETSTVITL
+200 ESETSEIVTI
-210 NNNVFVTGNHNRIE
+210 NNNIFVTGNHNRIE
-224 WQAVEGAGRYKV
+224 WRPVAGAGRYKI

-245 YIGQTKDLFFIDDNI
+245 YIGQTNELYFIDDNI

-265 ITPPIY
+265 STPPIY
-271 DNIFLQGGIDSFSGI
+271 DNIFLQGGIDSFVGVK
-286 QPIEIPNYGKITSP
+286 PIAIPNYGKIVAPILESEGSYPKLLSTA
-300 QIENKGNFES
+300 GNY
-310 ILPIGGGNK
+310 
-319 EVFTDTPF
+319 EVFTGTPF
-327 AAFKGLLNSRRLET
+327 DTHVDRVVGT
-341 FKIALE
+341 VTYKIELE
-347 DATGRGASLSLVF
+347 DKTGIGAVLSLAF
-360 SGYKLDS
+360 FGYKLKS
-367 IEVLG
+367 VKVLRPG
-372 SGDNYSDPKL
+372 SGYTNPRL
-382 KVYKKGL
+382 KIYRKRTGT
-389 DADGGEIW
+389 ADEW
-397 EEFTGFTPAVIKWN
+397 EEYTRNISHAVIKWN
-411 LIQNFTITI
+411 LSQSFSILIG
-420 EDEEHSGSGAAA
+420 DEEGGGAGATA
-432 VPVFDGRRMVNVA
+432 NPIIRDGQMVDVL
-445 ITSRGYNYKRPIL
+445 ITSRGYGYKKPNMIL
-458 HLKSEHLNQRINFAS
+458 KGEIFSQNIEFERAVI
-473 ANLTQ
+473 TQ

-490 RRVFAGTSIKPLQ
+490 RRVFAGTKEKPLQ

-562 NTDYLTPTSISVSPQ
+562 NTDYLTPSSISVSPQ

-603 VRELAYN
+603 IRELAYN

-624 SSHLFDGKKVM
+624 SSHLFDNKKIV
-635 DMCLQKSPFPVVWC
+635 DMCLQKSPFPIVWC
-649 VSSDGSLLGLTYL
+649 VSSDGTLLGLTYL
-662 PEQNIGAW
+662 PEQSIGAW
-670 HKHTTDGVVESITTV
+670 HKHDTDGHFESVTSV
-685 TEQDDDILYAVIKR
+685 TEGEDDVLYAIVR
-699 TVQGRSVRHIERM
+699 RNVNGRDLRYVERM
-712 RPRKTTTQKDYFF
+712 KQRRFTSTKDYYF

-734 TPVGAVSGL
+734 NPVSTVSNLGI
-743 SALEGKTVQILADG
+743 LEGKTVCVLADG
-757 NVMPKTVVSSGSVNL
+757 NVMPKTVVSNGTIHL
-772 PDGIEASVISVGLPI
+772 PDGITASVISVGLPI
-787 DYSITT
+787 EASITT

-808 NKNIGKVWLRVYG
+808 TKNLNKVWLRVYE
-821 SSAISAGRYGGKMYE
+821 SVAVLAGAYGGKMYE
-836 YKQRTTEVFSQPN
+836 YKQRTTEVFSHPT
-849 RPKTGVVEINIDGQ
+849 RPKTGIIEINVGGQ
-863 WDDDGLIQIKQ
+863 WDDDGLMQIKQ
-874 ENPLPLTVLS
+874 ENPLPITVLS
-884 MTAEF
+884 VAAEF

>member
-1 MANTRVL
+1 MANTRLL

-34 SECLNFVVRPDGSV
+34 SECRNFVIRPDGSA
-48 ENRAGFEFVR
+48 ENRAGFEFVNV
-58 AARNDYSK
+58 ARNDYSK

-98 LNDDGQP
+98 LNDEERP

-133 RNHFPCELRRL
+133 RNHYPCELRRL
-144 SATKWEFKPIRFG
+144 SAKQWEFKPITFG
-157 ATISTPIGV
+157 AAIGSPKGV
-166 TGFAHKGG
+166 TGTAHKGG

-184 DTQYCVTA
+184 NTQYCVTA

-200 ESETSTVITL
+200 ESETSEIVTI
-210 NNNVFVTGNHNRIE
+210 NNNVYVTGNHNRIE
-224 WQAVEGAGRYKV
+224 WLPVEGAGRYKI

-245 YIGQTKDLFFIDDNI
+245 YIAQTNELHFIDDNI

-265 ITPPIY
+265 ATPPIY
-271 DNIFLQGGIDSFSGI
+271 DNIFLQGGIDSFVGVK
-286 QPIEIPNYGKITSP
+286 PITIPNYGKIVAP
-300 QIENKGNFES
+300 VIESEGSYTTLFSNA
-310 ILPIGGGNK
+310 GGK
-319 EVFTDTPF
+319 EVFTGTPF
-327 AAFKGLLNSRRLET
+327 NTYIDNVAGT
-341 FKIALE
+341 VTYKIEIE
-347 DATGRGASLSLVF
+347 DKTGSGAVLSLAF
-360 SGYKLDS
+360 LGYKLKS
-367 IEVLG
+367 VEVLSPG
-372 SGDNYSDPKL
+372 SGYTNPRL
-382 KVYKKGL
+382 KVYKKKAGT
-389 DADGGEIW
+389 ADEW
-397 EEFTGFTPAVIKWN
+397 EEYTRTISHAAIKWN
-411 LIQNFTITI
+411 LSQNFSILI
-420 EDEEHSGSGAAA
+420 GDEEGGGAGATA
-432 VPVFDGRRMVNVA
+432 NPIIKDGQMVDVL
-445 ITSRGYNYKRPIL
+445 ITSRGYGYKKPSMIL
-458 HLKSEHLNQRINFAS
+458 KGESISQNIEFERAVI
-473 ANLTQ
+473 TQ

-490 RRVFAGTSIKPLQ
+490 RRVFAGTREKPLQ

-541 IVPLNKM
+541 IIPLNKM

-562 NTDYLTPTSISVSPQ
+562 NTDYLTPSSISVSPQ

-587 VIANNS
+587 IIANNS

-624 SSHLFDGKKVM
+624 SSHLFDNKKIL

-649 VSSDGSLLGLTYL
+649 VSSDGTLLGLTYL
-662 PEQNIGAW
+662 PEQSIGAW
-670 HKHTTDGVVESITTV
+670 HKHDTDGHFESVTSV
-685 TEQDDDILYAVIKR
+685 TEGEDDVLYAIVR
-699 TVQGRSVRHIERM
+699 RHVNGRDLRYVERM
-712 RPRKTTTQKDYFF
+712 KPRKFTSQKDYYF

-734 TPVGAVSGL
+734 GPISTVSNLGL
-743 SALEGKTVQILADG
+743 LEGKTVCVLADG
-757 NVMPKTVVSSGSVNL
+757 NVMPKTVVSNGTIHL
-772 PDGIEASVISVGLPI
+772 PGGIEASVISVGLPI
-787 DYSITT
+787 EASITT
-793 LPLAFQIDAAMGQGR
+793 LPLAFQVDAAMGQGR
-808 NKNIGKVWLRVYG
+808 TKSLNKVWLRVYE
-821 SSAISAGRYGGKMYE
+821 SAAVLAGIYGGKMYE
-836 YKQRTTEVFSQPN
+836 YKQRTTEVFSHPT
-849 RPKTGVVEINIDGQ
+849 RPKTGIIEINIGGQ
-863 WDDDGLIQIKQ
+863 WDDDGLMQVKQ
-874 ENPLPLTVLS
+874 ENPLPITVLS
-884 MTAEF
+884 VAAEF

>member
-1 MANTRVL
+1 MANTRLL

-34 SECLNFVVRPDGSV
+34 SECRNFVIRPDGSA
-48 ENRAGFEFVR
+48 ENRAGFEFVNV
-58 AARNDYSK
+58 ARNDYSK

-98 LNDDGQP
+98 LSDDGQP

-133 RNHFPCELRRL
+133 CNHLPCELRRL
-144 SATKWEFKPIRFG
+144 SAKQWEFKPITFG
-157 ATISTPIGV
+157 AVIESPKGV
-166 TGFAHKGG
+166 TGQAHKGG

-192 VSNDGLNS
+192 ISNDGLNS
-200 ESETSTVITL
+200 ESETSEIVTI
-210 NNNVFVTGNHNRIE
+210 NNNIFVTGNHNRIE
-224 WQAVEGAGRYKV
+224 WRPVAGAGRYKI

-245 YIGQTKDLFFIDDNI
+245 YIGQTNELYFIDDNI

-265 ITPPIY
+265 STPPIY
-271 DNIFLQGGIDSFSGI
+271 DNIFLQGGIDSFVGVK
-286 QPIEIPNYGKITSP
+286 PIAIPNYGKIVAPILESEGSYPYLLSTA
-300 QIENKGNFES
+300 GNY
-310 ILPIGGGNK
+310 
-319 EVFTDTPF
+319 EVFTGTPF
-327 AAFKGLLNSRRLET
+327 NTHVDRVVGT
-341 FKIALE
+341 VTYKIELE
-347 DATGRGASLSLVF
+347 DKTGIGAVLSLAF
-360 SGYKLDS
+360 FGYKLKS
-367 IEVLG
+367 VKVLRPG
-372 SGDNYSDPKL
+372 SGYTNPRL
-382 KVYKKGL
+382 KIYKKKTGT
-389 DADGGEIW
+389 ADEW
-397 EEFTGFTPAVIKWN
+397 EEYTRNISHAAIKWN
-411 LIQNFTITI
+411 LSQSFSILVG
-420 EDEEHSGSGAAA
+420 DEEGGGAGATA
-432 VPVFDGRRMVNVA
+432 NPIIRDGQMVDVL
-445 ITSRGYNYKRPIL
+445 ITSRGYGYKKPNMIL
-458 HLKSEHLNQRINFAS
+458 KGEIFSQNIEFERAVI
-473 ANLTQ
+473 TQ

-490 RRVFAGTSIKPLQ
+490 RRVFAGTKEKPLQ

-562 NTDYLTPTSISVSPQ
+562 NTDYLTPSSISVSPQ

-603 VRELAYN
+603 IRELAYN

-624 SSHLFDGKKVM
+624 SSHLFDNKKIV
-635 DMCLQKSPFPVVWC
+635 DMCLQKSPFPIVWC
-649 VSSDGSLLGLTYL
+649 VSSDGTLLGLTYL
-662 PEQNIGAW
+662 PEQSIGAW
-670 HKHTTDGVVESITTV
+670 HKHDTDGHFESVTSV
-685 TEQDDDILYAVIKR
+685 TEGEDDVLYAIVR
-699 TVQGRSVRHIERM
+699 RNVNGRDLRYVERM
-712 RPRKTTTQKDYFF
+712 KQRRFTSTKDYYF
-725 MDGGLTYRG
+725 MDGGLTYSG
-734 TPVGAVSGL
+734 NPVSTISNLGI
-743 SALEGKTVQILADG
+743 LEGKTVCVLADG
-757 NVMPKTVVSSGSVNL
+757 NVMPKTVVSNGTIHL
-772 PDGIEASVISVGLPI
+772 PDGITASVISVGLPI
-787 DYSITT
+787 EASITT

-808 NKNIGKVWLRVYG
+808 TKNLNKVWLRVYE
-821 SSAISAGRYGGKMYE
+821 SVAVLAGAYGGKMYE
-836 YKQRTTEVFSQPN
+836 YKQRTTEVFSHPT
-849 RPKTGVVEINIDGQ
+849 RPKTGIIEINVGGQ
-863 WDDDGLIQIKQ
+863 WDDDGLMQVKQ
-874 ENPLPLTVLS
+874 ENPLPITVLS
-884 MTAEF
+884 VAAEF

>member
-1 MANTRVL
+1 MANTRLL

-34 SECLNFVVRPDGSV
+34 SECRNFVIRPDGSA
-48 ENRAGFEFVR
+48 ENRAGFEFVNV
-58 AARNDYSK
+58 ARNDYSK

-98 LNDDGQP
+98 LSDDGQP

-133 RNHFPCELRRL
+133 CNHLPCELRRL
-144 SATKWEFKPIRFG
+144 SAKQWEFKPITFG
-157 ATISTPIGV
+157 AVIESPKGV
-166 TGFAHKGG
+166 TGQAHKGG

-192 VSNDGLNS
+192 ISNDGLNS
-200 ESETSTVITL
+200 ESETSEIVTI
-210 NNNVFVTGNHNRIE
+210 NNNIFVTGNHNRIE
-224 WQAVEGAGRYKV
+224 WRPVAGAGRYKI

-245 YIGQTKDLFFIDDNI
+245 YIGQTNELYFIDDNI

-265 ITPPIY
+265 STPPIY
-271 DNIFLQGGIDSFSGI
+271 DNIFLQGGIDSFVGVK
-286 QPIEIPNYGKITSP
+286 PIAIPNYGKIVAPILESEGSYPTLLSSA
-300 QIENKGNFES
+300 GNH
-310 ILPIGGGNK
+310 
-319 EVFTDTPF
+319 EVFTGTPF
-327 AAFKGLLNSRRLET
+327 DTYIRRT
-341 FKIALE
+341 GRTSSYKTYKIELE
-347 DATGRGASLSLVF
+347 DETGIGAVLSLAFLDYKLKSVKVLSPG
-360 SGYKLDS
+360 SGYT
-367 IEVLG
+367 
-372 SGDNYSDPKL
+372 NPRL
-382 KVYKKGL
+382 KIYMKNAGT
-389 DADGGEIW
+389 ADEW
-397 EEFTGFTPAVIKWN
+397 EEYTSNISHAAIKWN
-411 LIQNFTITI
+411 LSQSFSILIG
-420 EDEEHSGSGAAA
+420 DEEGGGAGATA
-432 VPVFDGRRMVNVA
+432 NPIIRDGQMVDVL
-445 ITSRGYNYKRPIL
+445 ITSRGYGYKKPNMIL
-458 HLKSEHLNQRINFAS
+458 KGETISQNIEFERAVI
-473 ANLTQ
+473 TQ

-490 RRVFAGTSIKPLQ
+490 RRVFAGTKEKPLQ

-562 NTDYLTPTSISVSPQ
+562 NTDYLTPSSISVSPQ

-603 VRELAYN
+603 IRELAYN

-624 SSHLFDGKKVM
+624 SSHLFDNKKIV
-635 DMCLQKSPFPVVWC
+635 DMCLQKSPFPIVWC
-649 VSSDGSLLGLTYL
+649 VSSDGTLLGLTYL
-662 PEQNIGAW
+662 PEQSIGAW
-670 HKHTTDGVVESITTV
+670 HKHDTDGHFESVTSV
-685 TEQDDDILYAVIKR
+685 TEGEDDVLYAIVR
-699 TVQGRSVRHIERM
+699 RNVNGRDVRYVERM
-712 RPRKTTTQKDYFF
+712 KQRRFTSTKDYYF

-734 TPVGAVSGL
+734 NPVSTVSNLGI
-743 SALEGKTVQILADG
+743 LEGKTVCVLADG
-757 NVMPKTVVSSGSVNL
+757 NVMPKTVVSNGTIHL
-772 PDGIEASVISVGLPI
+772 PDGITASVISVGLPI
-787 DYSITT
+787 EASITT

-808 NKNIGKVWLRVYG
+808 TKNLNKVWLRVYE
-821 SSAISAGRYGGKMYE
+821 SVAVLAGAYGGKMYE
-836 YKQRTTEVFSQPN
+836 YKQRTTEVFSHPT
-849 RPKTGVVEINIDGQ
+849 RPKTGIIEINVGGQ
-863 WDDDGLIQIKQ
+863 WDDDGLMQIKQ
-874 ENPLPLTVLS
+874 ENPLPITVLS
-884 MTAEF
+884 VAAEF

>member
-1 MANTRVL
+1 MANTRLL

-34 SECLNFVVRPDGSV
+34 SECRNFVIRPDGSA
-48 ENRAGFEFVR
+48 ENRAGFEFVNV
-58 AARNDYSK
+58 ARNDYSK

-98 LNDDGQP
+98 LNDEGQP

-133 RNHFPCELRRL
+133 CNHLPCELRRL
-144 SATKWEFKPIRFG
+144 SAKQWEFKPITFG
-157 ATISTPIGV
+157 AVIESPKGV
-166 TGFAHKGG
+166 TGQAHKGG

-192 VSNDGLNS
+192 ISNDGLNS
-200 ESETSTVITL
+200 ESETSEIVTI
-210 NNNVFVTGNHNRIE
+210 NNNIFVTGNHNRIE
-224 WQAVEGAGRYKV
+224 WRPVAGAGRYKI

-245 YIGQTKDLFFIDDNI
+245 YIGQTNELYFIDDNI

-265 ITPPIY
+265 STPPIY
-271 DNIFLQGGIDSFSGI
+271 DNIFLQGGIDSFVGVK
-286 QPIEIPNYGKITSP
+286 PIAIPNYGKIVAPILESEGSYPKLLSTA
-300 QIENKGNFES
+300 GNY
-310 ILPIGGGNK
+310 
-319 EVFTDTPF
+319 EVFTGTPF
-327 AAFKGLLNSRRLET
+327 DTHVDRVVGT
-341 FKIALE
+341 VTYKIELE
-347 DATGRGASLSLVF
+347 DKTGIGAVLSLAF
-360 SGYKLDS
+360 FGYKLKS
-367 IEVLG
+367 VKVLRPG
-372 SGDNYSDPKL
+372 SGYTNPRL
-382 KVYKKGL
+382 KIYRKRTGT
-389 DADGGEIW
+389 ADEW
-397 EEFTGFTPAVIKWN
+397 EEYTRNISHAVIKWN
-411 LIQNFTITI
+411 LSQSFSILIG
-420 EDEEHSGSGAAA
+420 DEEGGGAGATA
-432 VPVFDGRRMVNVA
+432 NPIIRDGQMVDVL
-445 ITSRGYNYKRPIL
+445 ITSRGYGYKKPNMIL
-458 HLKSEHLNQRINFAS
+458 KGEIFSQNIEFERAVI
-473 ANLTQ
+473 TQ

-490 RRVFAGTSIKPLQ
+490 RRVFAGTKEKPLQ

-562 NTDYLTPTSISVSPQ
+562 NTDYLTPSSISVSPQ

-603 VRELAYN
+603 IRELAYN

-624 SSHLFDGKKVM
+624 SSHLFDNKKIV
-635 DMCLQKSPFPVVWC
+635 DMCLQKSPFPIVWC
-649 VSSDGSLLGLTYL
+649 VSSDGTLLGLTYL
-662 PEQNIGAW
+662 PEQSIGAW
-670 HKHTTDGVVESITTV
+670 HKHDTDGHFESVTSV
-685 TEQDDDILYAVIKR
+685 TEGEDDVLYAIVR
-699 TVQGRSVRHIERM
+699 RNVNGRDLRYVERM
-712 RPRKTTTQKDYFF
+712 KQRRFTSTKDYYF

-734 TPVGAVSGL
+734 NPVSTVSNLGI
-743 SALEGKTVQILADG
+743 LEGKTVCVLADG
-757 NVMPKTVVSSGSVNL
+757 NVMPKTVVSNGTIHL
-772 PDGIEASVISVGLPI
+772 PDGITASVISVGLPI
-787 DYSITT
+787 EASITT

-808 NKNIGKVWLRVYG
+808 TKNLNKVWLRVYE
-821 SSAISAGRYGGKMYE
+821 SVAVLAGAYGGKMYE
-836 YKQRTTEVFSQPN
+836 YKQRTTEVFSHPT
-849 RPKTGVVEINIDGQ
+849 RPKTGIIEINVGGQ
-863 WDDDGLIQIKQ
+863 WDDDGLMQVKQ
-874 ENPLPLTVLS
+874 ENPLPITVLS
-884 MTAEF
+884 VAAEF